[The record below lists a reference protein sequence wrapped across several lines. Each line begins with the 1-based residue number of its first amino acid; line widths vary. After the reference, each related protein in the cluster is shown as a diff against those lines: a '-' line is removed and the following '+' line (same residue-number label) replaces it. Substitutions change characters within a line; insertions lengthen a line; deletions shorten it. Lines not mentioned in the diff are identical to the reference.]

1 MKTQKPWR
9 SELILRNFQHNFRS
23 SEVSSWCLVA
33 FICLRNVLFGFGEQ
47 DVGMFFL
54 NGHPSVDSTM
64 QDDKHDATQL
74 LIIRSEGML
83 SQSAEE
89 IIFTDQQ
96 KSA

>member
-1 MKTQKPWR
+1 M
-9 SELILRNFQHNFRS
+9 ILRNFQHNFRS
-23 SEVSSWCLVA
+23 SEVSSWFLVA

-47 DVGMFFL
+47 VVGMFFL